1 MDLISHSQLTTPLRA
16 YRPVLRIYDPIG
28 SEIGPE
34 ANSQLIRIV
43 CVLTGHGLK
52 DPDRAIASVEK
63 PKVLEPK
70 IDLILKEI
78 GL

>member
-1 MDLISHSQLTTPLRA
+1 MKLAKKGYFSRESGVGSQK
-16 YRPVLRIYDPIG
+16 RIK
-28 SEIGPE
+28 
-34 ANSQLIRIV
+34 IV

-52 DPDRAIASVEK
+52 DPDRAIASVDK